1 MYIYKIT
8 NSINGKIY
16 IGESTKDK
24 LEDRVAEYIK
34 EVKWRKNPRPI
45 ILAMRKYGF
54 ENFTFELLEDNIKTK
69 EELDNLERFYITEK
83 FNSYK
88 RDVGYNVELG
98 GNGTGKHSEET
109 KKKIGN
115 SQRGELNHNFGKVG
129 SLNSTSKKVIDL
141 NTNKIYESASLA
153 AKELNL
159 NFSHICACARGARG
173 STGGHIFR
181 YIDEDNEIILPIDR
195 VVTKFKALIEQI
207 PEHNR
212 KYI

>member
-16 IGESTKDK
+16 IGESNKDK

-88 RDVGYNVELG
+88 RDVGYNVELS
-98 GNGTGKHSEET
+98 GNGAGKHSEET